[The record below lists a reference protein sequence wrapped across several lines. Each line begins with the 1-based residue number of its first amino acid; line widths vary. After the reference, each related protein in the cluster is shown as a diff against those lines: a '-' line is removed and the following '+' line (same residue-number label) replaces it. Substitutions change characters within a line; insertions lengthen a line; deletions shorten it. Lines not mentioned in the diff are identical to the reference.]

1 MIQPD
6 PQTPIVKGWCPGAH
20 RPMRSG
26 DGLVVRVRPF
36 RAALTP
42 AQVRGLCALARRYG
56 NGTLDLTSRANLQ
69 IRAVSDADYPD
80 VLAGLADL
88 NLLDHDPAVEAHRN
102 VLMAP
107 DWQPGD
113 VTDRLYGR
121 LMDALPRVLALP
133 DKMGFAL
140 DTGAASRFA
149 DCSADFRFERDAGG
163 GLLLR
168 ADGAAKGWPVRE
180 NGAIDALL
188 DMAQWFIDTG
198 GAEAGRMARHLAR
211 TPMAGHWQ
219 TTQPRPQAAPLAPGA
234 TPEGLIL
241 GAPFGTLPADRLD
254 AAMDLPGLLEM
265 RVMPGR
271 LFWLLGTDARAL
283 DGFISGPDAALLR
296 VHACPGAPLCP
307 QATVATRALAARLA
321 NRVSGSLHVSGCA
334 KGCAWPR
341 RANLTLTGRD
351 GHFDLAHDAAPWEE
365 PVATGLSP
373 EDLSD
378 LTGTP

>member
-1 MIQPD
+1 MTFPD
-6 PQTPIVKGWCPGAH
+6 PQAPIVKGWCPGAH

-42 AQVRGLCALARRYG
+42 AKVRGLCALARRYG

-88 NLLDHDPAVEAHRN
+88 SLLDRDPKVEAHRN

-107 DWQPGD
+107 DWRAGD
-113 VTDRLYGR
+113 LTDRLYGS
-121 LMDALPRVLALP
+121 LMGVLPRLLALP

-140 DTGAASRFA
+140 DTGAAGRLA
-149 DCSADFRFERDAGG
+149 DGSADFRFECAAQG

-168 ADGAAKGWPVRE
+168 ADGAAKGWPVTE
-180 NGAIDALL
+180 DSAMAALL
-188 DMAQWFIDTG
+188 EMAQWFIDTG

-211 TPMAGHWQ
+211 APLPERWQ
-219 TTQPRPQAAPLAPGA
+219 TTPPRPQAAPLAPGP

-241 GAPFGTLPADRLD
+241 GAPFGTLPADRLG
-254 AAMDLPGLLEM
+254 AAMDLPGLHQM

-271 LFWLLGTDARAL
+271 LFWLRGSDARAL
-283 DGFISGPDAALLR
+283 DGFISAPDSALLR

-307 QATVATRALAARLA
+307 QATVETRALAAHLA
-321 NRVSGSLHVSGCA
+321 NHVSGSLHVSGCA

-341 RANLTLTGRD
+341 RATVTLTGRD
-351 GHFDLAHDAAPWEE
+351 GQFDLAHDAAPWDA
-365 PVATGLSP
+365 PAATGLSP
-373 EDLSD
+373 ENLSY
-378 LTGTP
+378 LIGTP